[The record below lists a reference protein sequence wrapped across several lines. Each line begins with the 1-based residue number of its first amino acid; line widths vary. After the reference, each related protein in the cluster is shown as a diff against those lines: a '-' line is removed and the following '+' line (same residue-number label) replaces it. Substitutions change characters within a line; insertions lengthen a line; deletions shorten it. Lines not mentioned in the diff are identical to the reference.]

1 MLKDKNIVE
10 ALNRVLTESFGCRCW
25 ITGISIKIPTST
37 LEHIPL
43 QGYFTYGFS
52 FVSKV
57 NLIEND
63 YSHIWVKIVSSKE
76 HQTYFGT
83 PNYVHEGIT
92 CYKSSL
98 QKELFQVMLEH
109 S

>member
-1 MLKDKNIVE
+1 MLKDENIVY
-10 ALNRVLTESFGCRCW
+10 ALNRVLTDNFGCRCW
-25 ITGISIKIPTST
+25 ITGININIATREIEPIPV
-37 LEHIPL
+37 
-43 QGYFTYGFS
+43 QGYFMCSFS

-63 YSHIWVKIVSSKE
+63 YSHMGVRLVSSKE
-76 HQTYFGT
+76 YQTYFGT
-83 PNYVHEGIT
+83 PNYLHEGIT

-98 QKELFQVMLEH
+98 QKELFQAMLEH